1 MSITMNPTTFETTFS
16 RPDVR
21 NHLRT
26 KCASNYYKK
35 MTEIEKNELYARAP
49 KTVNADGEQIS
60 PKPKDELKTADWI
73 REIIGSWNR
82 VEANYIPVS
91 EMEVIVMKPEQ
102 IDILNQKFEQK
113 EIQNAEKKAAKEAEK
128 AEKKAAK
135 EVAKEEKKAAK
146 EAAKNGKKLEKLKQ
160 QLDAIDPNAELNSDG
175 LVVVKSVT
183 FANDNGDMTITMT
196 IKEYAKDFKSKQK
209 QAAKDAA
216 KEEKFQAKLSA
227 AAEKLQAKEA
237 AKAEKKA
244 AKEAEKAEKKAAKE
258 AEKAEKKRVKLV
270 IKETVKHLTDSD
282 KRVLITDNTE
292 WLTSNGFMA
301 NSIEEYITNI
311 TAKDYK
317 NLLNENRNELS
328 KMSWSQQ
335 NNQ

>member
-1 MSITMNPTTFETTFS
+1 
-16 RPDVR
+16 
-21 NHLRT
+21 
-26 KCASNYYKK
+26 
-35 MTEIEKNELYARAP
+35 
-49 KTVNADGEQIS
+49 
-60 PKPKDELKTADWI
+60 
-73 REIIGSWNR
+73 
-82 VEANYIPVS
+82 
-91 EMEVIVMKPEQ
+91 
-102 IDILNQKFEQK
+102 
-113 EIQNAEKKAAKEAEK
+113 
-128 AEKKAAK
+128 
-135 EVAKEEKKAAK
+135 
-146 EAAKNGKKLEKLKQ
+146 
-160 QLDAIDPNAELNSDG
+160 
-175 LVVVKSVT
+175 
-183 FANDNGDMTITMT
+183 MTITMT

-216 KEEKFQAKLSA
+216 KEEKFQAKLFA